1 MQGIKLGVYTYTLK
15 NIINITNRSFYYIA
29 LTIFVYFAFLCIFNK
44 MNLNLHSDVVTK
56 LGHFIVNKKIPNI
69 IFHGPNGCGKN
80 TILSNFIQSI
90 YNHAKPTIKTHVM
103 TVNCAYGR
111 GIRFIREDLK
121 YFAKTNLD
129 TANGEMFKSIVLLNA
144 DKLTIDAQSALRR
157 CIELFCHSTRFF
169 IVVEDKNKLLK
180 PILSR
185 FCEIYIPEHTVRGV
199 GVNLHT
205 LCIEKTLGLK
215 KHHTTRLNAL
225 KRILAKYNISI
236 APPLQEP
243 QSYLD
248 LVTISDTLVENGY
261 SALDIIHLLES
272 AASVPGSSSGIGDDS
287 ELLKT
292 HELILAFSGV
302 KKEFR
307 NEKLLVLFVL
317 YFIVFRSEM
326 DLKNITFI

>member
-1 MQGIKLGVYTYTLK
+1 M
-15 NIINITNRSFYYIA
+15 N
-29 LTIFVYFAFLCIFNK
+29 
-44 MNLNLHSDVVTK
+44 MNLPKLHSDVVTK
-56 LGHFIVNKKIPNI
+56 LRHFIANKKIPNI

-90 YNHAKPTIKTHVM
+90 YNNAKSVIKTHVM

-199 GVNLHT
+199 GVNLHA
-205 LCIEKTLGLK
+205 LRIEKTLGLK
-215 KHHTTRLNAL
+215 KHHTARLNAL
-225 KRILAKYNISI
+225 KRILAKHNICI
-236 APPLQEP
+236 APVVSSSAPSQEP

-248 LVTISDTLVENGY
+248 LVTVSDALVENGY
-261 SALDIIHLLES
+261 SALDIIHLLEHTASTS
-272 AASVPGSSSGIGDDS
+272 ACATATSSPGSVTGNDS

-292 HELILAFSGV
+292 HELLLAFSGV